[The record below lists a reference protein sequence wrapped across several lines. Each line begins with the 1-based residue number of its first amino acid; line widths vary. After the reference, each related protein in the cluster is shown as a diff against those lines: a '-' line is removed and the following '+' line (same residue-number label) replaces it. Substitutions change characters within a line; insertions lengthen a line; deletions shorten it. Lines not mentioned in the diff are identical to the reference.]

1 MHKYKILF
9 VDDEPEIL
17 DGLRRN
23 MHKMLNEWDLFY
35 TSNGE
40 EALAMTAVD
49 NFDLIITD
57 ARMPNMTGGE
67 LVVELKGN
75 TLTCDIPV
83 MMLTGYADET
93 IKNQALDNGV
103 IEFFYKP
110 ILPDELIMRIKNIL
124 KFKKLNN
131 DLKELNKQKNHFL
144 GIAAHDLRNP
154 LHVIMSIVGLYKI
167 KYENELDNYQSQKL
181 DDILKEVRFM
191 TELIEDFLDIAAIES
206 GKFSL
211 NKQKIMISAL
221 FKDSLEFYQELAKNK
236 NIELEFFSIDTVLH
250 EIIVDANK
258 INQAVGNLL
267 TNAVKFSHPGGRI
280 IFTVEK
286 KYNETILSVQD
297 FGQGIPLGEQETLF
311 KPFMCTSVNT
321 TAGEKSTGLGLA
333 IVKKIVEAHQGSVKM
348 ESEAGKGSTFT
359 ISLPDVLP

>member
-35 TSNGE
+35 ALNGE
-40 EALAMTAVD
+40 EALAMTAID

-75 TLTCDIPV
+75 TITCDIPV

-103 IEFFYKP
+103 IEFVYKP

-124 KFKKLNN
+124 KFKKLND
-131 DLKELNKQKNHFL
+131 DLKELNEQKNHFL

-154 LHVIMSIVGLYKI
+154 LHIIMSIVGLYKI
-167 KYENELDNYQSQKL
+167 KYEDELDSYQSQKL

-206 GKFSL
+206 GKLSL
-211 NKQKIMISAL
+211 NKQEIMISAL

-236 NIELEFFSIDTVLH
+236 NIELEFFSIGTILCEV
-250 EIIVDANK
+250 IVDANK
-258 INQAVGNLL
+258 INQAIGNLL
-267 TNAVKFSHPGGRI
+267 TNAVKYSHPGDRI

-286 KYNETILSVQD
+286 KYNEMILSVQD
-297 FGQGIPLGEQETLF
+297 FGQGIPLQEQEILF
-311 KPFMCTSVNT
+311 NPFMRTSVKT

-359 ISLPDVLP
+359 ISLPDVLT